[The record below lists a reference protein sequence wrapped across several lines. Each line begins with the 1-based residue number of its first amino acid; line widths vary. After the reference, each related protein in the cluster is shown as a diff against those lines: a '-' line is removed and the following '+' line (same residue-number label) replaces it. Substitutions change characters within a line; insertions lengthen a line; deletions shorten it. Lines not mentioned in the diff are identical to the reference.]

1 MMTDNVKY
9 YLWPSMVFNKVK
21 HMHKKFISEYIN
33 KDYIHEFPQP
43 TTFVS
48 YYNLD
53 MLEHDVNQQPSHSRE
68 RVNCCNYLGWSVYD
82 PSLNNPHTLIFNAVY
97 SESWNDDDWH
107 DGQSVDVNTIL
118 HEFAHYINKCDHV
131 ILRDIIERHNG
142 NVDVD
147 TILSEK
153 QLRYTDYYNIWDITL
168 KQDYNKFLTTFY
180 NDNNKHIDITYNEFY
195 RMCNM
200 SYEHLSFD
208 FYRACYLCWR
218 LYWEQPSGCKKS
230 KNKRSNYPMFIFKD
244 ILGYDGCDEQLI
256 QLTVDASRR

>member
-1 MMTDNVKY
+1 MMTDNVRY
-9 YLWPSMVFNKVK
+9 YLRPSAVFNKVK
-21 HMHKKFISEYIN
+21 RMYKKFISEYIN

-53 MLEHDVNQQPSHSRE
+53 MLTRDVNQ
-68 RVNCCNYLGWSVYD
+68 LGWSVYD
-82 PSLNNPHTLIFNAVY
+82 PSLNNPHTLIFNAIY
-97 SESWNDDDWH
+97 CNSWNDDWY
-107 DGQSVDVNTIL
+107 DGQSVAVNTIL

-142 NVDVD
+142 NIDVDV
-147 TILSEK
+147 ILSEK
-153 QLRYTDYYNIWDITL
+153 RLRYTDCYNTWDTIL

-180 NDNNKHIDITYNEFY
+180 NDNNEHIDITYNEFY
-195 RMCNM
+195 RICNM

-218 LYWEQPSGCKKS
+218 LYWES

-244 ILGYDGCDEQLI
+244 ILGYDGCDKQLL
-256 QLTVDASRR
+256 QLTVDASR